1 MCILLGIRRIQPIS
15 HHRLHICIGSLVT
28 LTHRYPSILRAGA
41 LTPRNPQLIR
51 YSIPL
56 ALCPRYLTI
65 YLIHPT
71 TPHCPVI
78 NLPHHR
84 IALLLA
90 CLRIFQIPTNHDR
103 VHLIIDRLLL
113 RLTLLSRPVAL
124 CRKSRIPLAI
134 HSAAVRQI
142 FLFRQSGRRIDTHA
156 SGHRRR
162 HIHRIDTPATVRPHS
177 RLDIMATK
185 SHNVTHSLL
194 ATSHSAAHPVDIG
207 LIAYRL
213 GKLIIIVRQTA
224 SVSPQS
230 IIQLATVGLLAH
242 PRAKLAIL
250 RQTAPVSPQGI
261 IQTPHRLRTRIH
273 HLAIVHAPRP
283 GVSPG
288 RPISLVSSIGL
299 IGLIGLISPGRPT
312 HQRSHLLAARRQR
325 RDLRHHHRRLHGHYI
340 THRRWLDHLATTQY
354 LSRTQPPLICFP
366 AHNCLCFC
374 AHSLLSTCDPF
385 NDCVCLLYML
395 SATTVTIR
403 RRTAPR
409 YAYTVYPPTRH
420 QTH

>member
-1 MCILLGIRRIQPIS
+1 M
-15 HHRLHICIGSLVT
+15 T
-28 LTHRYPSILRAGA
+28 LTHRYPHILRAGA

-56 ALCPRYLTI
+56 TLRTRYLTV

-71 TPHCPVI
+71 TPHRPVI

-90 CLRIFQIPTNHDR
+90 CLGVFGVPVNHR
-103 VHLIIDRLLL
+103 SVHLIIDRLLL
-113 RLTLLSRPVAL
+113 RRTLSACPVAL

-134 HSAAVRQI
+134 HSAATSQI
-142 FLFRQSGRRIDTHA
+142 FLLRQSGRRVDAHA
-156 SGHRRR
+156 SRHRLR
-162 HIHRIDTPATVRPHS
+162 HIHRIDTSAPIQLHS

-185 SHNVTHSLL
+185 SQNVTHSLL
-194 ATSHSAAHPVDIG
+194 ATSHSAAHAVDIG

-312 HQRSHLLAARRQR
+312 HQRRHLLTARRQR

-354 LSRTQPPLICFP
+354 LSRTQPPFICFP
-366 AHNCLCFC
+366 AHILDCLCFC

-385 NDCVCLLYML
+385 NDCIYLLYKL
-395 SATTVTIR
+395 SATAVTIR

-409 YAYTVYPPTRH
+409 YAYTCCRYPPTRH
-420 QTH
+420 QTHQPYLSYRPQPPYQPH